1 MSPDPAALRNR
12 LVIATSMW
20 REATSDPLPRM
31 PAGDPEQQLEAFEL
45 QLVEVMCAGATP
57 QKAKEVADRT
67 WDLVHDRPDDDPVK
81 KKVAECH
88 EQLARLSAGRPEADD
103 E

>member
-1 MSPDPAALRNR
+1 MTDPAALRNR

-20 REATSDPLPRM
+20 REATREPLPRM

-45 QLVEVMCAGATP
+45 KLVDMMCEQATP
-57 QKAKEVADRT
+57 ETAKQVADRT

-81 KKVAECH
+81 EKVAKCH
-88 EQLARLSAGRPEADD
+88 EALARLSARRPDPDAQ
-103 E
+103 

>member
-20 REATSDPLPRM
+20 REATNEPLPRM
-31 PAGDPEQQLEAFEL
+31 PAGDPEQQLETFEL
-45 QLVEVMCAGATP
+45 KLVEVMCAGATP
-57 QKAKEVADRT
+57 QKAKEVADR
-67 WDLVHDRPDDDPVK
+67 DLGPRHDRPDDDPVK
-81 KKVAECH
+81 KRVAECH
-88 EQLARLSAGRPEADD
+88 EELARLSARRAEADA

>member
-1 MSPDPAALRNR
+1 MTEAAALRNR

-20 REATSDPLPRM
+20 RESTREPLPRM

-45 QLVEVMCAGATP
+45 KLVEMMCEEATP
-57 QKAKEVADRT
+57 ETAKKVADRT
-67 WDLVHDRPDDDPVK
+67 WDLVHDRPDGDPVK
-81 KKVAECH
+81 DRVAECH
-88 EQLARLSAGRPEADD
+88 EALARLTARRPGAGDD